1 MFHSEFIDLANGIRS
16 QALVAINKA
25 ETDGTHDELSDC
37 VIALEQAMRVLEKY
51 TKRMHGGK

>member
-1 MFHSEFIDLANGIRS
+1 MFRHSDFLSLANGVRS

-37 VIALEQAMRVLEKY
+37 LMALEQALITLKKY
-51 TKRMHGGK
+51 TERS